1 MSTRKEVSRRPGGA
15 GLPAVSLLEGATIAV
30 PAVLTGQTLYHPLLF
45 LLLGFYT
52 SWRVGRV
59 RQACFLGG
67 FCLGAVV
74 AAAAIFGVSGKVL
87 FAKALAVIML
97 VVAVFAAYRLFSGAH
112 FFATYYHSPR
122 AWVTTLWWALVT
134 GLFVRGAGV
143 GDVGVMITPM
153 IWLCLLPLW
162 ASSWRLL
169 HSLLFAVT
177 FLTAVY
183 LPVLLGG
190 DIHLVAGQW
199 PVGVAALGL
208 ALVPELLGYLYPGRK
223 HPLDSLPVI
232 TPTLNWWQKLKAWRE
247 VFFLLGD
254 FYALNMEKYAWFVR
268 SAHYGRYF
276 IFLGAAGE
284 IVAPL
289 LDLLPWLAWL
299 AGLLAL
305 AGMLMELGAGNYGV
319 MIPGLGFYGAAMAA
333 GRGFLAG
340 PVQYFPLVC
349 GTLLVL
355 LSFVLWQGR
364 PRETPQE
371 LQRWK
376 ELNSPATL
384 PCDGQ

>member
-1 MSTRKEVSRRPGGA
+1 MSIRKEVSRRPGGA
-15 GLPAVSLLEGATIAV
+15 GLPAAALLEGAAVAV
-30 PAVLTGQTLYHPLLF
+30 PAVLTGQSFYHPLVF

-59 RQACFLGG
+59 RQAYFFSG
-67 FCLGAVV
+67 FCLGAV
-74 AAAAIFGVSGKVL
+74 ATAAAIFGVSGKVL
-87 FAKALAVIML
+87 SAKALAVIML
-97 VVAVFAAYRLFSGAH
+97 VAAVFAAYRLFSGAH
-112 FFATYYHSPR
+112 FFATYYHSPL

-153 IWLCLLPLW
+153 LWLCLVPLW

-169 HSLLFAVT
+169 HSLVFAVIY
-177 FLTAVY
+177 LAALY
-183 LPVLLGG
+183 LPLLVSGG
-190 DIHLVAGQW
+190 NHFLSSQW
-199 PVGVAALGL
+199 PVWVATLGL

-223 HPLDSLPVI
+223 HPLDSMPVI

-254 FYALNMEKYAWFVR
+254 FYALKMEKYTWFVR
-268 SAHYGRYF
+268 LAHYGRYL
-276 IFLGAAGE
+276 IFLGGMGE
-284 IVAPL
+284 FLVPL

-305 AGMLMELGAGNYGV
+305 AGMLMEMGAGNYGV

-355 LSFVLWQGR
+355 LSFALWQGR
-364 PRETPQE
+364 PRETTQE

-376 ELNSPATL
+376 ELNFPATL
-384 PCDGQ
+384 PSDGQ